1 VCATYQTH
9 LLCLIFNP
17 PLVWVFWL
25 DNGAPTKTIQGENS
39 SSGRSAP
46 DVSLHGYFAQAHW
59 IVTGERGQ
67 ILKDEMK
74 WQNKVTRDH
83 CAVLEFRDSIP
94 ISIMRTWILIRN
106 LNQTSLHTNKT

>member
-1 VCATYQTH
+1 MWGSMDNSGKIPLKSALWRKEWLTAEKHAAVGQYFFVCVTYQTH

-59 IVTGERGQ
+59 IVTGEWGGG
-67 ILKDEMK
+67 E
-74 WQNKVTRDH
+74 TY
-83 CAVLEFRDSIP
+83 
-94 ISIMRTWILIRN
+94 
-106 LNQTSLHTNKT
+106 